1 MAKRHFKGYFE
12 TYLVGDESF
21 EVEIR
26 LSPYRR
32 TTSLSLRKSGFVCNA
47 PSRLPKLQRPK
58 PSPEGQNR
66 FLHRLFYPE
75 DSLKSQKET

>member
-32 TTSLSLRKSGFVCNA
+32 SASLSLRKNGFVCNA
-47 PSRLPKLQRPK
+47 PSRLPKEKMDTFIVSSIPK
-58 PSPEGQNR
+58 ISRRGSP
-66 FLHRLFYPE
+66 H
-75 DSLKSQKET
+75 